1 MSLGARLR
9 EDRVRTI
16 TSRVRPSVR
25 RAASPETPAAKS
37 AGGASAVCVVVADG
51 AAIDRAAIA
60 ALIRSEQDFL
70 VVGEA
75 GNTQEAI
82 ERCRRLQPDV
92 LVLTLTLPSPV
103 GEPALPEVRAAL
115 PDLPIVAMS
124 ERGWSDCLI
133 LNPPSSAHVRSET
146 TRSGLCGG
154 GHDCLQVA
162 AAQGAEGTVR
172 RSADPKALFATIR
185 AVASGRSAYEPGTL
199 MTLNGVAEASGD
211 APLSPRLVEVAHL
224 LADGCSNK
232 EIATALGISEP
243 TVKKH
248 VTRLL
253 ERLALEDRLQAG
265 LYIARHPLLFMMR
278 PALVR

>member
-1 MSLGARLR
+1 
-9 EDRVRTI
+9 VRTI
-16 TSRVRPSVR
+16 TSRARQGVR
-25 RAASPETPAAKS
+25 RAPAPAIPNEKS
-37 AGGASAVCVVVADG
+37 TAGSSAVCIVVADG

-115 PDLPIVAMS
+115 PDMPIVAMS

-133 LNPPSSAHVRSET
+133 LNPPTSAHARHEPAHA
-146 TRSGLCGG
+146 GLCGG

-162 AAQGAEGTVR
+162 AAQGAAGTVR

-185 AVASGRSAYEPGTL
+185 TVAAGRSAFEPGTL
-199 MTLNGVAEASGD
+199 VTVNGVAEATD
-211 APLSPRLVEVAHL
+211 EAPLSPRLIEVAQL
-224 LADGCSNK
+224 LAEGSSNK
-232 EIATALGISEP
+232 EIASALGISEP

-265 LYIARHPLLFMMR
+265 LFIARHPLLFMLR
-278 PALVR
+278 PSPAR